1 MSTLKKPR
9 RSSTPQRV
17 YQLHV
22 ELEYLEPAI
31 WRRLWVPDTLTLD
44 KLDRVIQTSMGWKN
58 AHLHTFT
65 VGQVRYA
72 ASDPDWSSRIETRDE
87 RLCDLAAVLADGT
100 GEFIY
105 TYDFGDDWRHRIRV
119 EATLEPGEKNRR
131 PLCVAGANACPPE
144 DVGGPPGYSD
154 FLQAITDPV
163 HPQHL
168 DMWKWN
174 GGPFDP
180 AGFDLNGVNAAM
192 RKLRL

>member
-1 MSTLKKPR
+1 MSTLQKLR
-9 RSSTPQRV
+9 RPPFANHI
-17 YQLHV
+17 YQFKV
-22 ELEYLEPAI
+22 QLEYLEPSV
-31 WRRLWVPDTLTLD
+31 WRRLWVPDTLSLD
-44 KLDRVIQTSMGWKN
+44 KLDRVIQTAMGWKN
-58 AHLHTFT
+58 IHLHAFMI
-65 VGQVRYA
+65 GQVRYA
-72 ASDPDWSSRIETRDE
+72 APDPDWFARMETRDE
-87 RLCDLAAVLADGT
+87 RQWDLSAVLANGV

-119 EATLEPGEKNRR
+119 EATLEPSEKNHR

-154 FLQAITDPV
+154 FLQAISDPA

-168 DMWKWN
+168 NMWERN

-180 AGFDLNGVNAAM
+180 AGFDLNAVNAAL